1 MAVKAHQAALND
13 QREKYFV
20 KLLLVRVFERGNLET
35 VWLRVICVQMVDIY
49 VDFMAHKIYKDLKD
63 LIIQMTQEKINSK
76 LSSNSETTPM
86 NSSTNI
92 TEKKS
97 KDELN
102 LEKNLSTI
110 LDSLIEG
117 NTLTHCIESKITNP
131 SEISLSKFYSILKK
145 NPQLEQQVL
154 DARKIGVQTLIDRL
168 LEIFMRQELENPNQ
182 ILWIRSKTDF
192 VKWVAGKITD
202 LYSDNKVQSV
212 KTDQS
217 IKISWEDNTDNL
229 IDFSAEDIPSSNDK

>member
-1 MAVKAHQAALND
+1 
-13 QREKYFV
+13 
-20 KLLLVRVFERGNLET
+20 
-35 VWLRVICVQMVDIY
+35 MVDIY

-131 SEISLSKFYSILKK
+131 SAISLSKFYSILKK

-229 IDFSAEDIPSSNDK
+229 IDVSAEEVNN